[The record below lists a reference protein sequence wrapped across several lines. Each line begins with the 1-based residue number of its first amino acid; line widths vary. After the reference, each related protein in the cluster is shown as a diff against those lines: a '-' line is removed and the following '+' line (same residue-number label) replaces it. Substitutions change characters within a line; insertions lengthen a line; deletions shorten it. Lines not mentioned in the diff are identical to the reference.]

1 VALIQLVPGVVAI
14 NLTQLYFTT
23 DSSGPSQIEPPPFLP
38 SVPAGFQGSTI
49 KPAQLLLLNPLGVAL
64 TEIPA

>member
-1 VALIQLVPGVVAI
+1 MATD
-14 NLTQLYFTT
+14 LTQLYFTT
-23 DSSGPSQIEPPPFLP
+23 DTSGPSQVEPPPFLP

-49 KPAQLLLLNPLGVAL
+49 RPAQLLLLNPLGVAL